1 MNNKVKLII
10 CLILILLIG
19 SLYILKKENKKITCV
34 NESDGL
40 NTKILINYKKKITN
54 ISYKYIYIYK
64 EGQMEDAVDKYDS
77 IKSFVDLL
85 TNIEGVSAN
94 VDQEYLNVFY
104 NLDVDFEVL
113 KKEYYDLLN
122 IQDLLFLKN
131 KQDIINYYN
140 EQNFTCN

>member
-1 MNNKVKLII
+1 MNNKIKLIS
-10 CLILILLIG
+10 LILILLIG

-54 ISYKYIYIYK
+54 ISYKYVYIYK
-64 EGQMEDAVDKYDS
+64 DGQMEDAVDKYDS

-85 TNIEGVSAN
+85 TNIEGVNAN
-94 VDQEYLNVFY
+94 VDQEYLNIFY

-113 KKEYYDLLN
+113 KKEYYGLFN
-122 IQDLLFLKN
+122 IQDLLSLKN

-140 EQNFTCN
+140 KQNFTCK